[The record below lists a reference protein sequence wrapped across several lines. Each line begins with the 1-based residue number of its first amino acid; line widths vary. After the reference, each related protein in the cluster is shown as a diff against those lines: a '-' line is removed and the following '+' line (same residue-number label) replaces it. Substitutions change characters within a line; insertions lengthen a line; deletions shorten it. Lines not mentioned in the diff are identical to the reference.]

1 MNKSLKHTKI
11 TIMLIVLMLLF
22 LCAINITYSYFS
34 ATGKVTG
41 SGNLHS
47 LTLTCHYWDNNGNQI
62 DTSSGQLQIYPVSGV
77 LTRGTAFKLKQNAS
91 DTESNIT
98 NIGYTLTGT
107 QAFVRF
113 WIDAYIVKDGEVD
126 ESVNYGEYF
135 LAGRLSSSSFTE
147 MQVFNSSLYAK
158 ENNTYFVVSARNA
171 ASYDIFDSLKFDESA
186 PNEILGETIR
196 IFVTFEA
203 VQTANQAF
211 KQVFDDERGY
221 ISDWEEV

>member
-11 TIMLIVLMLLF
+11 TIVLIVLMMLF

-47 LTLTCHYWDNNGNQI
+47 LTLTCHYTVNDGEP
-62 DTSSGQLQIYPVSGV
+62 TSVGATQMQIYPASGV
-77 LTRGTAFKLKQNAS
+77 LTRGTAFKLKQNAT
-91 DTESNIT
+91 DTASNIDS
-98 NIGYTLTGT
+98 IGYTLTGT

-135 LAGRLSSSSFTE
+135 LVGRLSSSSFTE
-147 MQVFNSSLYAK
+147 MQVFSSSLYAK

-171 ASYDIFDSLKFDESA
+171 GSYDIFDSLKFDESA

-221 ISDWEEV
+221 LSDWEEV